1 MYIWHIIKV
10 LQREWQSL
18 YPEQFDKY
26 YAGGG
31 IILTSVTLSAC
42 GRYVFLVYILL
53 GKRES

>member
-1 MYIWHIIKV
+1 MAYFKV
-10 LQREWQSL
+10 LQREWQSF